1 MTLATVFNNS
11 KNQRTINIMHA
22 EIITIGDEI
31 LIGQIVDTNS
41 AWMAKELTKYGISVT
56 KISSISDEAEEIIET
71 VEAAMKRSPL
81 VLMTGGLGPTNDDI
95 TKKTLCDYFGMKL
108 VQDDELYRKIQ
119 ERLARYGIPMN
130 RFNCEQALIPDGA
143 RIIPNN
149 YGSAP
154 CMWFEKNDSVLASM
168 PGVPFEM
175 KGIMQNGLISAIKK
189 YFSTPEIVHKTIMTE
204 GIGESVLADMLS
216 NWEDNL
222 PKNMKL
228 AYLPSPGK
236 VRLRLSITGNN
247 KDELEKLV
255 DLEVKKLQELLPNNI
270 FAYDDQAIEEI
281 VAKLLLEKGK
291 TMATAE
297 SCTGGYIAHLIT
309 SHAGSSAYFKG
320 SVISY
325 ANEIKENLL
334 GVNPKD
340 LEELGAV
347 SQEVV
352 EQMAIGARKAI
363 NTDYAVATSGIAGP
377 DGGTEDKPVG
387 TVWIAL
393 AGDFGVISEKLEL
406 YKVRERN
413 IKVSAFKVLN
423 LLRKE
428 LEK

>member
-1 MTLATVFNNS
+1 
-11 KNQRTINIMHA
+11 MHA

-31 LIGQIVDTNS
+31 LIGQVVDTNS
-41 AWMAKELTKYGISVT
+41 AWMAKELSKNGIEVT
-56 KISSISDEAEEIIET
+56 KISSISDEAGEIIDT
-71 VEAAMKRSPL
+71 VKAAMKRSPL

-95 TKKTLCDYFGMKL
+95 TKKTLSDYFGMNL
-108 VQDDELYRKIQ
+108 VQDDELYQKIQ
-119 ERLARYGIPMN
+119 NRLSKYGIPMN
-130 RFNCEQALIPDGA
+130 RFNREQALIPDGA

-149 YGSAP
+149 FGSAP
-154 CMWFEKNDSVLASM
+154 CMWFEKDNSVLASM

-204 GIGESVLADMLS
+204 GIGESVLSDMLS
-216 NWEDNL
+216 DWEDNL

-236 VRLRLSITGNN
+236 VRLRLSIKGNN
-247 KDELEKLV
+247 KEELEELV
-255 DLEVKKLQELLPNNI
+255 KLEVEKLQKLLPNNI

-281 VAKLLLEKGK
+281 VAKLLLAKGK
-291 TMATAE
+291 TISTAE

-320 SVISY
+320 GVVSY
-325 ANEIKENLL
+325 SNEIKENVL
-334 GVNPKD
+334 GVNSD
-340 LEELGAV
+340 ILEKYGAV
-347 SQEVV
+347 SQHVV
-352 EQMAIGARKAI
+352 EQMAIGAKKI
-363 NTDYAVATSGIAGP
+363 LNTDYAVATSGIAGP
-377 DGGTEDKPVG
+377 DGGTEEKPVG
-387 TVWIAL
+387 TVWIAV

-413 IKVSAFKVLN
+413 IKVSAFRVLN

>member
-1 MTLATVFNNS
+1 M
-11 KNQRTINIMHA
+11 QA

-41 AWMAKELTKYGISVT
+41 AWMAKELNKYGIGVS
-56 KISSISDEAEEIIET
+56 KITSISDEAEDIVRTI
-71 VEAAMKRSPL
+71 EAAMKRTPL

-95 TKKTLCDYFGMKL
+95 TKKTLSDYFGMKL
-108 VQDDELYRKIQ
+108 VQDDALYQKIQ
-119 ERLARYGIPMN
+119 DRLAKYGIPMN
-130 RFNCEQALIPDGA
+130 RFNREQALIPDGA
-143 RIIPNN
+143 RIFPNN
-149 YGSAP
+149 FGSAP
-154 CMWFEKNDSVLASM
+154 CMWFEKENRVLISM

-175 KGIMQNGLISAIKK
+175 KGIMQNGLISAITEH
-189 YFSTPEIVHKTIMTE
+189 FETPEIVHKTIMTD

-216 NWEDNL
+216 DWEENL
-222 PKNMKL
+222 PQQMKL

-236 VRLRLSITGNN
+236 VRLRLSITGEH
-247 KDELEKLV
+247 KSTLEKIINK
-255 DLEVKKLQELLPNNI
+255 EVEKLKLILPDNI
-270 FAYDDQAIEEI
+270 FAYDDIAIEQCIAE
-281 VAKLLLEKGK
+281 LLLAKGK
-291 TMATAE
+291 TLGTAE

-309 SHAGSSAYFKG
+309 SQAGSSAYFKG
-320 SVISY
+320 SIVSY
-325 ANEIKENLL
+325 ANEIKENVL
-334 GVNPKD
+334 GVNSKD

-347 SQEVV
+347 SKEVV
-352 EQMAIGARKAI
+352 EQMAEGARRVL

-377 DGGTEDKPVG
+377 DGGSEEKPVG

-413 IKVSAFKVLN
+413 IKVSAFRVLN

>member
-1 MTLATVFNNS
+1 M
-11 KNQRTINIMHA
+11 QA

-41 AWMAKELTKYGISVT
+41 AWMAKELNKYGISVS
-56 KISSISDEAEEIIET
+56 KITSISDEANDIVTT
-71 VEAAMKRSPL
+71 VEAALKRSPL

-95 TKKTLCDYFGMKL
+95 TKKTLSDYFGMKL
-108 VQDDELYRKIQ
+108 IQDDNLYQKVQD
-119 ERLARYGIPMN
+119 RLAKYGIPMN
-130 RFNCEQALIPDGA
+130 RFNREQALIPEGA

-149 YGSAP
+149 FGSAP
-154 CMWFEKNDSVLASM
+154 CMWFERSNRVLISM

-175 KGIMQNGLISAIKK
+175 KGIMQNGLISAIIEH
-189 YFSTPEIVHKTIMTE
+189 FETPAIVHKTIMTE

-216 NWEDNL
+216 DWEEKL
-222 PKNMKL
+222 PRQMKL

-236 VRLRLSITGNN
+236 VRLRLSITGED
-247 KDELEKLV
+247 KPTLERIVDKEVEKL
-255 DLEVKKLQELLPNNI
+255 KKILPNNI
-270 FAYDDQAIEEI
+270 FAYDDIDIEQCI
-281 VAKLLLEKGK
+281 AKLLLSKGK
-291 TMATAE
+291 TLGTAE

-309 SHAGSSAYFKG
+309 SQAGSSAYFKG
-320 SVISY
+320 SVVSY
-325 ANEIKENLL
+325 SNEIKENVL
-334 GVNPKD
+334 GVNSKD
-340 LEELGAV
+340 LEEFGAV

-352 EQMAIGARKAI
+352 EQMAVGARKVL

-377 DGGTEDKPVG
+377 DGGTDEKPVG

-393 AGDFGVISEKLEL
+393 AGDFGVRSEKLDL